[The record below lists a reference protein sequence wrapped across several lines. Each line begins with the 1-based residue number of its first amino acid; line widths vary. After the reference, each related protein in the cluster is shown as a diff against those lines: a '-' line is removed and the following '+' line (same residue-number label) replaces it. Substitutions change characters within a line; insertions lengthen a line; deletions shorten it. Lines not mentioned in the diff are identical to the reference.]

1 MLTMIDSKFTLSP
14 PPLRVARDERTG
26 GRAAVPR
33 LVARFG
39 GGERDHLNGGGVNI
53 QAINVNDGGEYDA
66 SGPLIYRPP
75 TDRVAGTAGD

>member
-1 MLTMIDSKFTLSP
+1 MCALP
-14 PPLRVARDERTG
+14 APPLRVATDERTG
-26 GRAAVPR
+26 GRSAVPR

-53 QAINVNDGGEYDA
+53 QAINVNDGEYDA

>member
-1 MLTMIDSKFTLSP
+1 M
-14 PPLRVARDERTG
+14 
-26 GRAAVPR
+26 PR

-53 QAINVNDGGEYDA
+53 QAINVNDGEYDA

-75 TDRVAGTAGD
+75 TDRAAWQGQPEIRRENVTLLKWFRAVDAIGEGTL